1 MTGKKITKAGM
12 NPKFWLDK
20 LDSCSCRQVA
30 EPPPPPPGGGF
41 GGPPMGGPPMGGP
54 PMGGP
59 PMGGPPMGGPPMGG
73 PSSMGGQMDGPPQG
87 ASQHMFISIKKKQRT
102 TCFAQSFTAG
112 KLPGNPYSGA
122 ALGRNA
128 ASASSLYVSKPS
140 NVCSLLESKSPIQ
153 PIPRIHVY
161 MVYYLT

>member
-20 LDSCSCRQVA
+20 FDICSCRQVA
-30 EPPPPPPGGGF
+30 EPPPPPPGGCF

-73 PSSMGGQMDGPPQG
+73 PPSMGGQMDGPPQG
-87 ASQHMFISIKKKQRT
+87 ASQHMFFPSKKAKKNLLH
-102 TCFAQSFTAG
+102 S
-112 KLPGNPYSGA
+112 KLHCCK
-122 ALGRNA
+122 
-128 ASASSLYVSKPS
+128 SSQAILT
-140 NVCSLLESKSPIQ
+140 LELP
-153 PIPRIHVY
+153 
-161 MVYYLT
+161 